1 MLESPAYTLVY
12 EPNSADKPSS
22 SEYRGYLEKGDDET
36 KIAAMRQILTTVL
49 NGDPMP
55 ELLMTI
61 IRYVMPSKNKQLKK
75 LLYLYWEICPKYD
88 EQGKLRH
95 EMILVC
101 NAIQHDLQHPNEY
114 VRGNTLRFLNKL
126 KEPELLEPLVPSCRQ
141 CLEHRHAYV
150 RKNAVFA
157 IYSIYKASHDLVP
170 DVAEL
175 LSDFLAVESDATCRR
190 NAFVCLSHLD
200 RGMCLRYME
209 NQAITSVDAMLQ
221 LAFIQF
227 VRKDVLVADPE
238 LKQRYLEVV
247 SDLLESQ
254 TSVVVYEAA
263 TTLPLLSNSTLYVQS
278 AASKFVDMAIKEP
291 DNNVKLIG
299 LERLGEL
306 AEHSDSILNTMVLD
320 ILRVL
325 SAPSLA
331 VRKKAIDITMHLVSS
346 KNVDDVVK
354 LLRKELEKAVGSG
367 SAEDKATEYRQMLI
381 VAIRRCAIDF
391 HEVAASVVD
400 MLLGFM
406 GQLNTVA
413 ANEVIT
419 FVKQVIDK
427 YPDLRSGIISRLL
440 VALKTVKSGKVYR
453 GCLWILGEYC
463 LDEKSIHAAWR
474 ELRTSLGK
482 IPIEDVKEEEEEKD
496 EKDEKSQTDQKD
508 HLEHNS
514 AASSKPKVLAD
525 GTYATETAY
534 ASPADASASQSSKIA
549 DLLKTPLRSL
559 ILSGDFYL
567 GAVLASTFVKLVLRL
582 AEISKSQSLLNAL
595 KAEAM
600 LAMVSIVRVG
610 QSSDSGAKHKI
621 DEDSIDRIMTC
632 LRVLSGWSSGD
643 AEKEAEGAFLEET
656 KSAFEDELKEAGALS
671 SNTGDLASESPVEQ
685 PDDSIVFRQLA
696 TEKKEAVDVTE
707 QELHKI
713 STGTAKK
720 EDLTSRLKKI
730 VQLTGFSD
738 PVYAE
743 AYVQV
748 HQFDVTLDILV
759 VNQTTDTLRNMTVE
773 FATLGDLKVVDKP
786 ATANVGPHGFHRVQ
800 TTIKVTS
807 ADTGVIFGNIVY
819 DGHHSNQ
826 STIVILSDVHV
837 DILDYIRPASCS
849 EAEFRRMWNEFE
861 WENKITVNS
870 RWTSLKDY
878 LDALIAGTNMNNLT
892 PGAVIGQD
900 CQFLS
905 ANLFSRSTFGE
916 NALANLCIERSSDGH
931 IVGHVR
937 IRSKGQGL
945 ALSLG
950 DKVAAIA
957 HNSNNAL
964 VAKV

>member
-1 MLESPAYTLVY
+1 
-12 EPNSADKPSS
+12 
-22 SEYRGYLEKGDDET
+22 
-36 KIAAMRQILTTVL
+36 MRQILTSVL

-75 LLYLYWEICPKYD
+75 LLYFYWEICPKYD
-88 EQGKLRH
+88 DDGKLRH

-157 IYSIYKASHDLVP
+157 IYSIYRASHDLVP

-200 RGMCLRYME
+200 REVCLRYMQ
-209 NQAITSVDAMLQ
+209 NQAISSVDPMLQ

-227 VRKDVLVADPE
+227 IRKDVSAANEE
-238 LKQRYLEVV
+238 LKERYLEVV
-247 SDLLESQ
+247 SDLLDSSN
-254 TSVVVYEAA
+254 SVVVYEAA
-263 TTLPLLSNSTLYVQS
+263 TTLPFLSHSTTYVQS

-306 AEHSDSILNTMVLD
+306 AQDSEGILNSMVLD

-331 VRKKAIDITMHLVSS
+331 VRKKAIDIMMDLVSS

-354 LLRKELEKAVGSG
+354 LLRKELEKAITS
-367 SAEDKATEYRQMLI
+367 SEEKSTEYRQMLI
-381 VAIRRCAIDF
+381 VAIRKCAIDF

-400 MLLGFM
+400 MLLSFM

-419 FVKQVIDK
+419 FVKQVIEK
-427 YPDLRSGIISRLL
+427 YPDLRAGIISRLL

-453 GCLWILGEYC
+453 GSLWILGEYC

-482 IPIEDVKEEEEEKD
+482 IPIEEKPDKSENEGDDEEVEKT
-496 EKDEKSQTDQKD
+496 E
-508 HLEHNS
+508 NS
-514 AASSKPKVLAD
+514 DGTGKTTKANSKPKVLAD

-534 ASPADASASQSSKIA
+534 AASVKGASTSESNKMA
-549 DLLKTPLRSL
+549 ELLKTPLRSL

-582 AEISKSQSLLNAL
+582 SEISKNQSLLNAL

-600 LAMVSIVRVG
+600 LAMVSIVRAG
-610 QSSDSGAKHKI
+610 QENRVGAKHKI

-632 LRVLSGWSSGD
+632 LRVLSGLSSD
-643 AEKEAEGAFLEET
+643 NTEKEAKGAFLDDT
-656 KSAFEDELKEAGALS
+656 KSALENELSEANSSSSSAVDKPPSDATFEQA
-671 SNTGDLASESPVEQ
+671 
-685 PDDSIVFRQLA
+685 DDSIAFRQLA
-696 TEKKEAVDVTE
+696 TEKKEAVDITE
-707 QELHKI
+707 QELQKI
-713 STGTAKK
+713 SAGTAKK

-786 ATANVGPHGFHRVQ
+786 ATTNVGPHGFHRVQ

-837 DILDYIRPASCS
+837 DILDYIKPASCS

-870 RWTSLKDY
+870 RWSSLKDY
-878 LDALIAGTNMNNLT
+878 LDALISGTNMKNLT
-892 PGAVIGQD
+892 PGAVIGED

-957 HNSNNAL
+957 HNSNKAL
-964 VAKV
+964 IAKV